1 VNLSG
6 RVGMSGRSLLGAV
19 RRVESAAGWA
29 MADAGTP
36 NRRLMLSTR
45 LTSKARDI
53 YDSEKTV
60 DR

>member
-1 VNLSG
+1 M
-6 RVGMSGRSLLGAV
+6 RGRSLLGAV

-45 LTSKARDI
+45 LTSEARDMVG
-53 YDSEKTV
+53 SEKK
-60 DR
+60 R